1 MKLQIKYDIN
11 IACKV
16 IMQALDRLGVPYEI
30 TGLGEIEIKGVLS
43 SIQYEELEN
52 SISRY
57 GIEIISDSKNGVA
70 QKNKDVII
78 EMVYL
83 EDRLPNSNISIY
95 ISEKMKLSYGHIS
108 KFFSEVTYTSIGHF
122 IILQRIE
129 YAKQLIREGKLT
141 LTEVTW
147 KLNYSSVHWC

>member
-70 QKNKDVII
+70 
-78 EMVYL
+78 
-83 EDRLPNSNISIY
+83 
-95 ISEKMKLSYGHIS
+95 
-108 KFFSEVTYTSIGHF
+108 
-122 IILQRIE
+122 
-129 YAKQLIREGKLT
+129 
-141 LTEVTW
+141 
-147 KLNYSSVHWC
+147 